1 MRAALPSEEEQNAEF
16 QLGVRFIAVL
26 LVDAANTSI
35 KMHMRNKEFR
45 GESLDG

>member
-1 MRAALPSEEEQNAEF
+1 MRAQLPSEEEQNAEF